1 MQSSNSQIAN
11 IPLEKMERWGTNA
24 SMRKKKQLEFE
35 DLRKPKDAF
44 GGSLL
49 KGNPKG
55 KRPLDSK
62 LPILLTLRAIKGGM
76 RLPKA
81 FGKIDHA
88 VNRCAEKYGVR
99 IYEYANVGNHLH
111 FVLKIPR
118 RHSWAGF
125 IRELTGEIAALMK
138 QLFVIEE
145 KFWMYRPHTRVVQGW
160 RKAFNIAKM
169 YVHLNVL
176 EAEGFIHRKHT
187 KNLKDLRAIFSG

>member
-1 MQSSNSQIAN
+1 
-11 IPLEKMERWGTNA
+11 
-24 SMRKKKQLEFE
+24 MRRKKQLEF
-35 DLRKPKDAF
+35 DGLQRPKDSF

-49 KGNPKG
+49 KGNAKT

-62 LPILLTLRAIKGGM
+62 LPILLTLRATKGGM

-81 FGKIDHA
+81 FGKVDAA
-88 VNRCAEKYGVR
+88 VNRCAGKYGIK

-118 RHSWAGF
+118 RASWAGF
-125 IRELTGEIAALMK
+125 IRELTGEIAAQMK
-138 QLFVIEE
+138 LLLDIKE
-145 KFWMYRPHTRVVQGW
+145 KFWMFRPHTRVVQGW

-176 EAEGFIHRKHT
+176 EAEGFINRSNT